1 MSVNSIICT
10 AITPIVPVC
19 VPDVYRPLPNETPA
33 AEYCT
38 FNYSEIPDAFGDE
51 SPEAIRYLVQLH
63 YFLPIGANSIAKKK
77 QLKNALLNAG
87 FTYPSVTNASDA
99 DGQHYALECEYADG
113 DV

>member
-1 MSVNSIICT
+1 MSINTIIRA
-10 AITPIVPVC
+10 AITPIVPEC
-19 VPDVYRPLPNETPA
+19 VPDQYGGTA
-33 AEYCT
+33 TEYCT

-51 SPEAIRYLVQLH
+51 LPGAIRYLVQLH
-63 YFLPIGANSIAKKK
+63 YFLPTGTNPCAKKK

-99 DGQHYALECEYADG
+99 DGQHYALECEYSDG